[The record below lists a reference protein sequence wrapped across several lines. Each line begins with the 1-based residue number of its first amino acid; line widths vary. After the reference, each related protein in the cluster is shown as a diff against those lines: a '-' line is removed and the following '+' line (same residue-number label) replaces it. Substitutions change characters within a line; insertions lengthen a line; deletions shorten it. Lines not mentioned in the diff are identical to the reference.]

1 MTLLSQRAYAKSRGV
16 SPQYVNKLVLQGKIP
31 TVEGKINP
39 VKADAAIERG
49 RDPAHDLQR
58 KQPVPAVPSGT
69 GTRVQVREQSPGSVS
84 FLQARTV
91 REQIK
96 AKLDKLEYDR
106 RTGKLVEAEKVK
118 EAAESAFKNTRDR
131 LLILPR
137 SLSAALA
144 ATSKPAEA
152 EQILTDAIFNAL
164 QGLSTDIFAGGEID
178 AESRT

>member
-1 MTLLSQRAYAKSRGV
+1 MLSQRAYAKLKGV
-16 SPQYVNKLVLQGKIP
+16 SPQYINKLVLQGKIP
-31 TVEGKINP
+31 MVNGQIDP
-39 VKADAAIERG
+39 AKADTALENN
-49 RDPAHDLQR
+49 RDPAHQGHR
-58 KQPVPAVPSGT
+58 KDVPRATEP
-69 GTRVQVREQSPGSVS
+69 RVSAPREQSRGSLN
-84 FLQARTV
+84 FLEARTI

-118 EAAESAFKNTRDR
+118 EAAESAFRNTRDR

-137 SLSAALA
+137 SLSAVLA

-164 QGLSTDIFAGGEID
+164 QGLSNDIFAGGD
-178 AESRT
+178 GDSDSRT

>member
-1 MTLLSQRAYAKSRGV
+1 MALLSQRAYAKSRGV

-39 VKADAAIERG
+39 AKADAAIERG

-58 KQPVPAVPSGT
+58 KQPVSQVP
-69 GTRVQVREQSPGSVS
+69 VQREQSAGSVS

-164 QGLSTDIFAGGEID
+164 QGLSTNIFAGGEID